1 MDFGSLCSGCL
12 MQQEIFRL
20 EAVTA
25 VSSFLSLGSAICL
38 LDLLMCFFVEDSWYN
53 GADGA
58 SVQATIAEITR
69 IMKV

>member
-1 MDFGSLCSGCL
+1 
-12 MQQEIFRL
+12 
-20 EAVTA
+20 
-25 VSSFLSLGSAICL
+25 
-38 LDLLMCFFVEDSWYN
+38 MCFFVEDSWYN

>member
-25 VSSFLSLGSAICL
+25 LSSFLS
-38 LDLLMCFFVEDSWYN
+38 LLMCFFVEDSWYN

>member
-1 MDFGSLCSGCL
+1 MPIGSTH
-12 MQQEIFRL
+12 
-20 EAVTA
+20 V
-25 VSSFLSLGSAICL
+25 
-38 LDLLMCFFVEDSWYN
+38 FFVEDSWYN

>member
-1 MDFGSLCSGCL
+1 

-25 VSSFLSLGSAICL
+25 LSSFLS
-38 LDLLMCFFVEDSWYN
+38 LLMCFFVEDSWYN

-58 SVQATIAEITR
+58 RVQATIAEITR